1 MCGRFV
7 LSLSTVDIIKKFAVD
22 KVLGESIPSYN
33 IAPTQ
38 MVSGIVNDGSNC
50 LVQFQWG
57 LIPSWAKDPSIGS
70 KMINA
75 RAETLSG
82 KPSFKKAFKQQRCLI
97 ISDGFYE
104 WRKDG
109 KAKTPYFIRLK
120 AHELF
125 GFAGLFDI
133 WTSSK
138 GEKTK
143 SCTIITTESNELLK
157 PVHSRMPVII
167 PKDDEPLWL
176 NPAMQN
182 EKQIFPVLK
191 QYPSEKM
198 ECYEVSKTVN
208 SPANN
213 SPDCIK
219 PV

>member
-7 LSLSTVDIIKKFAVD
+7 LNCSTADIIKEFAVD
-22 KVLGESIPSYN
+22 EVLAESTPSYN

-57 LIPSWAKDPSIGS
+57 LIPSWAKDPSIGR

-75 RAETLSG
+75 RSETLLE

-109 KAKTPYFIRLK
+109 KVKTPYFIRLR
-120 AHELF
+120 AHKPF

-143 SCTIITTESNELLK
+143 SCTIVTTESNELLK

-176 NPAMQN
+176 NSAIQDKMQLLS
-182 EKQIFPVLK
+182 ILK
-191 QYPSEKM
+191 PYPSNDM
-198 ECYEVSKTVN
+198 ECCKVSHSVN
-208 SPANN
+208 SPLNN